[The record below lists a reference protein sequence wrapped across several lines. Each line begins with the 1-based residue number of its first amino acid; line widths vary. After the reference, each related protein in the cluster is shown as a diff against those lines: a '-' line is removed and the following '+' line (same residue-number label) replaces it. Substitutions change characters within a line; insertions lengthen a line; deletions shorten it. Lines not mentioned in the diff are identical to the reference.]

1 MYDGQSRMSH
11 ISRFWGGEF
20 TKTEIA
26 ERRKLPIF
34 GDFFVKNTVK
44 LGFRVLAT
52 CRKLQER
59 KEENLKFSKLFSDR
73 KNNKF
78 QEN

>member
-1 MYDGQSRMSH
+1 MYDGQSRISH
-11 ISRFWGGEF
+11 ISRFLGGEF
-20 TKTEIA
+20 TKTEIV

-34 GDFFVKNTVK
+34 GDFFVKNTIK

-52 CRKLQER
+52 CHKLQER

-73 KNNKF
+73 KNIKF